1 MGTLLTMYPPQNNS
15 PYTTLEAA
23 IGAGETSVT
32 VADASVLPE
41 APNLL
46 TIGTDENAEV
56 VLMTAKTGNI
66 LTVQRG
72 IYGTTA
78 GEWGQSERIYRA
90 ITAKDLGDL
99 QDNVRT
105 LKTDVEGKAAAT
117 DYSATFLA
125 SAWSGSAI
133 PYVQTVAVPGME
145 ESEDRPLA
153 DWDYSGATAGN
164 FEELQENFAKILR
177 LVPGADSLTAYC
189 YGDKPTIDLPVTV
202 QVVK

>member
-1 MGTLLTMYPPQNNS
+1 MGNLLTMYPPQNNS

-46 TIGTDENAEV
+46 TIGTEEDAEV

-72 IYGTTA
+72 VYGTTA

-99 QDNVRT
+99 QDNVKALNT
-105 LKTDVEGKAAAT
+105 ETEQKAAKTAERTAT
-117 DYSATFLA
+117 LIVAGWT
-125 SAWSGSAI
+125 GSEA
-133 PYVQTVAVPGME
+133 PYTQTVTVAG
-145 ESEDRPLA
+145 LA
-153 DWDYSGATAGN
+153 GDAHLIVGLAPGATAEQVEAAANAMLLATAQTAG
-164 FEELQENFAKILR
+164 
-177 LVPGADSLTAYC
+177 SLTVSA
-189 YGDKPTIDLPVTV
+189 YGDKPEVAIPVLMMEV
-202 QVVK
+202 G

>member
-46 TIGTDENAEV
+46 TIGTEENAEV

-72 IYGTTA
+72 VYGTTA
-78 GEWGQSERIYRA
+78 GEWGKDERIYRA

-99 QDNVRT
+99 QDNVKA
-105 LKTDVEGKAAAT
+105 LKTETEQKAAKTVERTAT
-117 DYSATFLA
+117 LTVAGWT
-125 SAWSGSAI
+125 GSEA
-133 PYVQTVAVPGME
+133 PYTQTVAVAG
-145 ESEDRPLA
+145 LA
-153 DWDYSGATAGN
+153 GDAHLIVGLAPSATAEQAEAAASALLLATGQAAGSITVSAYG
-164 FEELQENFAKILR
+164 EKPEAAIPILIME
-177 LVPGADSLTAYC
+177 VG
-189 YGDKPTIDLPVTV
+189 
-202 QVVK
+202 

>member
-1 MGTLLTMYPPQNNS
+1 MGELLTMYPPQNNS

-46 TIGTDENAEV
+46 TIGTEENAEV

-72 IYGTTA
+72 VYGTTA

-99 QDNVRT
+99 QDNVKA
-105 LKTDVEGKAAAT
+105 LKTETEQKAAKTVERTAT
-117 DYSATFLA
+117 LTVAGWT
-125 SAWSGSAI
+125 GSEA
-133 PYVQTVAVPGME
+133 PYTQTVAVAG
-145 ESEDRPLA
+145 LA
-153 DWDYSGATAGN
+153 GDAHLIVGLAPSATAEQVEAAANAMLLATAQAAGSITVSAYG
-164 FEELQENFAKILR
+164 EKPEAAIPILIME
-177 LVPGADSLTAYC
+177 VG
-189 YGDKPTIDLPVTV
+189 
-202 QVVK
+202 

>member
-1 MGTLLTMYPPQNNS
+1 MGELLTMYPPQNNS
-15 PYTTLEAA
+15 PYTTLEEA

-32 VADASVLPE
+32 VADASVLPD

-46 TIGTDENAEV
+46 TIGTEENAEV

-72 IYGTTA
+72 VYGTTA
-78 GEWGQSERIYRA
+78 GEWGKDERIYRA

-99 QDNVRT
+99 QDNVRI
-105 LKTDVEGKAAAT
+105 LKTDVEGKVAAT

-133 PYVQTVAVPGME
+133 P
-145 ESEDRPLA
+145 
-153 DWDYSGATAGN
+153 
-164 FEELQENFAKILR
+164 
-177 LVPGADSLTAYC
+177 
-189 YGDKPTIDLPVTV
+189 
-202 QVVK
+202 

>member
-46 TIGTDENAEV
+46 TIGTEENAEV

-72 IYGTTA
+72 VYGTTA

-99 QDNVRT
+99 QDNVKA
-105 LKTDVEGKAAAT
+105 LKTETEQKAAKTVERTAT
-117 DYSATFLA
+117 LTVAGWT
-125 SAWSGSAI
+125 GSEA
-133 PYVQTVAVPGME
+133 PYTQTVAVAG
-145 ESEDRPLA
+145 LA
-153 DWDYSGATAGN
+153 GDAHLIVGLAPSATAEQVEAAANAMLLATAQAAGSITVSAYG
-164 FEELQENFAKILR
+164 EKPEAAIPILIME
-177 LVPGADSLTAYC
+177 VG
-189 YGDKPTIDLPVTV
+189 
-202 QVVK
+202 

>member
-46 TIGTDENAEV
+46 TIGTEENAEV

-72 IYGTTA
+72 VYGTTA
-78 GEWGQSERIYRA
+78 GEWGKDERIYRA

-99 QDNVRT
+99 QDNVKA
-105 LKTDVEGKAAAT
+105 LKTETEQKAAKTVERTAT
-117 DYSATFLA
+117 LTVAGWT
-125 SAWSGSAI
+125 GSEA
-133 PYVQTVAVPGME
+133 PYTQTVAVAGLAGDAHRAGGRHGACDAGGRR
-145 ESEDRPLA
+145 SEGL
-153 DWDYSGATAGN
+153 
-164 FEELQENFAKILR
+164 
-177 LVPGADSLTAYC
+177 
-189 YGDKPTIDLPVTV
+189 
-202 QVVK
+202 